1 MKVVHIRDNEVTIAT
16 LKQAEGMA
24 DTDFE
29 ELAIALLLTLA
40 NQLDRPLE
48 KVDVGETT

>member
-24 DTDFE
+24 DKDFE
-29 ELAIALLLTLA
+29 EIAIALMLTLA
-40 NQLDRPLE
+40 NQLGRPLE
-48 KVDVGETT
+48 KVDVGERL

>member
-16 LKQAEGMA
+16 LTQPSQMK

-29 ELAIALLLTLA
+29 EIAIALMLTLA
-40 NQLDRPLE
+40 NQLGRPLE
-48 KVDVGETT
+48 KVDVDG

>member
-16 LKQAEGMA
+16 LKQPNQMT

-29 ELAIALLLTLA
+29 EIAIALLLTLA
-40 NQLDRPLE
+40 NQLGRPLE
-48 KVDVGETT
+48 KVDVDG